1 MRRLAF
7 SALAASLLTGGVVAL
22 QAMEPPALPGAVEPS
37 RVTAG
42 SYTADA
48 AHTLVGWR
56 INHFGFNDYF
66 GIFGDVEGTLE
77 IDPADLTTAK
87 VDVTIPIAAV
97 SVASEGLKEHL
108 FKPGKDG
115 AAPDFFGPEPAP
127 AHFVS
132 TSVEPTGPTSA
143 IVTGDLTM
151 LGETKPVVLQVEFTG
166 AGTNIMSGAETVG
179 FEAQASLN
187 RSDFGL
193 SGFIPLVG
201 DGVELQI
208 TAAFEKATPEAEAAA
223 EE

>member
-42 SYTADA
+42 AYTADA

-77 IDPADLTTAK
+77 IDPADLALAK
-87 VDVTIPIAAV
+87 VDVTIPIASV

-108 FKPGKDG
+108 FKPGKDD

-127 AHFVS
+127 ARFVS

-143 IVTGDLTM
+143 VITGDLTM
-151 LGETKPVVLQVEFTG
+151 HGVTKPVALNAELTG

-201 DGVELQI
+201 DAVELQI
-208 TAAFEKATPEAEAAA
+208 TAAFEKVAPETEGATKE
-223 EE
+223 